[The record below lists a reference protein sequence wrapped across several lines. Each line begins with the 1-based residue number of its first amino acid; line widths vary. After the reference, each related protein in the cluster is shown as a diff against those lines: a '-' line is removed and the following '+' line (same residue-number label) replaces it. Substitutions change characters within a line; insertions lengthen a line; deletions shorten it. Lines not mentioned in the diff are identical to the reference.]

1 MTRSNRVRTR
11 SEQLVKERR
20 PADTG
25 LISVVIPALNEERSI
40 GLVISDLKDTAR
52 KTNLQLYIIVCDN
65 GSTDQTAPVARKAGA
80 LVVQETERGYG
91 AACLR
96 GLAHLPAETEIVLF
110 IDADYSDFPEEFPLL
125 VRPIADGQAE
135 LVIGSRTAAGAVRE
149 RGSLTIQ
156 QRFGNWL
163 STFLIRLLYGVR
175 YTDLGPFRAISAHAL
190 HSLDMRDRNF
200 GWTVEMQ
207 IKAARMRLR
216 SEEVP
221 VSYRKRIGISKIS
234 GTIKGT
240 VMAGTIIL
248 GTIFR
253 EYFNKRNQ

>member
-1 MTRSNRVRTR
+1 MG
-11 SEQLVKERR
+11 KC
-20 PADTG
+20 
-25 LISVVIPALNEERSI
+25 LITAVIPALNEERSI

-52 KTNLQLYIIVCDN
+52 KAKLQLFIIVCDN

-80 LVVQETERGYG
+80 LVVQEPERGYG

-96 GLAHLPAETEIVLF
+96 ALAHLPAETEIVLF
-110 IDADYSDFPEEFPLL
+110 IDADYSDFPGEFPLL
-125 VRPIADGQAE
+125 VRPIAEGRAD
-135 LVIGSRTAAGAVRE
+135 LVIGSRTTLGAVRE
-149 RGSLTIQ
+149 RGALTVQ

-163 STFLIRLLYGVR
+163 ATLLIRLLYGVR

-207 IKAARMRLR
+207 IKAARLRLR

-221 VSYRKRIGISKIS
+221 VSYRRRIGVSKIS
-234 GTIKGT
+234 GTIRGT

-248 GTIFR
+248 STIFR
-253 EYFNKRNQ
+253 EYFRKRD